1 MTKKLFK
8 KIIPALGL
16 ISVIALSAGCGSKA
30 ASSDTTA
37 STKASTAAATEASA
51 TSTEAASKAAEKAS
65 ENAAATKAAATEAAA
80 KKTEAAAS
88 NKTSTVTSSFSFSDL
103 KDLQFMFSS
112 GAGAWS
118 TELNINSD
126 GSFTGYYHDSEMG
139 ERADSYPNGTVYA
152 CSFSGQFSQ
161 PEKVNSYTYA
171 VTVKSLNYDKKVGTE
186 EILDGIRYVYSEAY
200 GMTDSNRFL
209 IYLPGAPLSELPS
222 DFLTWIGYYDLS
234 ATNDTELSFY
244 SLNNEKQQQGF
255 TSYSK

>member
-30 ASSDTTA
+30 AS
-37 STKASTAAATEASA
+37 TKASAASTEASV
-51 TSTEAASKAAEKAS
+51 TSTEASSKAAEKAS
-65 ENAAATKAAATEAAA
+65 ENAAATEAAA

-88 NKTSTVTSSFSFSDL
+88 NKATAVTSSFSFSDL
-103 KDLQFMFSS
+103 MDLQFMFSS

-186 EILDGIRYVYSEAY
+186 EISDGIRYVYSEAY

-244 SLNNEKQQQGF
+244 SLNNEKQLQGF